1 MDLTI
6 IGDER
11 TQPLHDLLYG
21 NAVDPVQ
28 PGHQQGFV
36 FLPGHQNAVYHAGL
50 RMEGAGEDAQ
60 KGVRRSIDDGVRV
73 MEQGGDLLQ
82 RYDDLFIAPGGDAED
97 QQVDL
102 FQKRVAQGFVI

>member
-1 MDLTI
+1 M
-6 IGDER
+6 
-11 TQPLHDLLYG
+11 
-21 NAVDPVQ
+21 PVC
-28 PGHQQGFV
+28 V
-36 FLPGHQNAVYHAGL
+36 W
-50 RMEGAGEDAQ
+50 RGAGEDAQ

-102 FQKRVAQGFVI
+102 FQKRVAQGFVIEAGILAAVLDEQPA